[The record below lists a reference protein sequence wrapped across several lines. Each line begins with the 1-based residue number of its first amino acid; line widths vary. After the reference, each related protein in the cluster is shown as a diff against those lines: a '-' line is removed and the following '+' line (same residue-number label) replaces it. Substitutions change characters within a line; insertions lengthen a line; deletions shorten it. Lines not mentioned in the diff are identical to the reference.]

1 MSEPACYSNGR
12 LKRPVTSFESP
23 PGKAGFRVSGLL
35 LLGDFPPPFDQL
47 HQHLAAIAQPMTF
60 LQLVYKGDCLPR
72 QIDDELMPPLGYEPA
87 PVGAV
92 PIALGI
98 DAGSH
103 RNSAKNIASNE
114 NL

>member
-1 MSEPACYSNGR
+1 
-12 LKRPVTSFESP
+12 
-23 PGKAGFRVSGLL
+23 
-35 LLGDFPPPFDQL
+35 
-47 HQHLAAIAQPMTF
+47 
-60 LQLVYKGDCLPR
+60 
-72 QIDDELMPPLGYEPA
+72 MPPLGYEPA

-103 RNSAKNIASNE
+103 GNSAKNIASNE